1 MTQYIDPFGGDLAGG
16 VAIVA
21 IVSAYC
27 LVGISAWTLFGSQLE
42 GAFGSNRFRAMALP
56 VAGFILVLLGILAG
70 IRGP

>member
-1 MTQYIDPFGGDLAGG
+1 M
-16 VAIVA
+16 AIVT
-21 IVSAYC
+21 AYC

-70 IRGP
+70 IGEPSIYMVSDQDVMMLISPR